1 MHTYIQTY
9 INSWWEN
16 SFFVVIF
23 NLFCENDG
31 EFILYITYFFCKGKT
46 TIKWYLQNNTALL
59 FIVNSG
65 SVLLATDEMREWM
78 NEWMNEYLEIK

>member
-1 MHTYIQTY
+1 MVFT
-9 INSWWEN
+9 
-16 SFFVVIF
+16 
-23 NLFCENDG
+23 
-31 EFILYITYFFCKGKT
+31 K
-46 TIKWYLQNNTALL
+46 NTALL